1 MQQDKSKDLSPITS
15 DYSDDPASDN
25 EVSTV
30 VDIEPAEEISTPSS
44 PIETATAATT
54 YDEDAWD
61 IATHMSRL
69 ATMKNAEAQALY
81 E

>member
-1 MQQDKSKDLSPITS
+1 
-15 DYSDDPASDN
+15 
-25 EVSTV
+25 V

-44 PIETATAATT
+44 PVETATAATT

-61 IATHMSRL
+61 MATYISRL